1 MAHFNFKVDTEPMA
15 DSIDGVANHVDGTT
29 AAVVAMQTAVVIAEQ
44 KGAEKICTNV
54 NYGFYSLIRS
64 QVSQKIAMHKS
75 KADAKIMELQQQTV
89 SLAAIKSRMEKDYMM
104 LASRYTKLFE
114 GLNKSLRARIFEL
127 DKPVTSFV
135 YKDVVPVANR
145 TKRLTGT
152 PTTTQSESLTNG
164 QMISVSNT
172 KYNAMRNISS
182 MQDFIFNSENQK
194 SLIGSILINEVVSK
208 PTEKFIPVIVS
219 ESEGL
224 NVRQTQWQI
233 TQPQVKKNTH
243 TKVESFAYSSLENMK
258 WKDDDNNNASRV
270 KQEFGNI
277 VAQSSLSERV
287 KKQMLS
293 FIELAKWQKLNQQ

>member
-1 MAHFNFKVDTEPMA
+1 MAQFNFTVDTEPMA

-29 AAVVAMQTAVVIAEQ
+29 AAVVAMQTAVIIAEE
-44 KGAEKICTNV
+44 KGAERICNNV

-64 QVSQKIAMHKS
+64 QISQKIATHKS

-127 DKPVTSFV
+127 DKPSTSFV
-135 YKDVVPVANR
+135 YKDVLPVANR
-145 TKRLTGT
+145 TKRLTGA
-152 PTTTQSESLTNG
+152 PSTTQSESITDS

-172 KYNAMRNISS
+172 KYNAMQNISS

-194 SLIGSILINEVVSK
+194 SLIGSILTNESVSK
-208 PTEKFIPVIVS
+208 LTEKFIPVIVS

-224 NVRQTQWQI
+224 NVRQSQWQI
-233 TQPQVKKNTH
+233 LQPQLKKNAN
-243 TKVESFAYSSLENMK
+243 TKVESFAYSSLSNMK
-258 WKDDDNNNASRV
+258 WTDDDSNNTSRV
-270 KQEFGNI
+270 KQEYGNF
-277 VAQSSLSERV
+277 VNQSSISDRV

-293 FIELAKWQKLNQQ
+293 FIESAKWQKTN

>member
-1 MAHFNFKVDTEPMA
+1 MAQFNFTVDTEPMA

-29 AAVVAMQTAVVIAEQ
+29 AAVVAMQTAVIIAEE
-44 KGAEKICTNV
+44 KGAERICNNV

-64 QVSQKIAMHKS
+64 QISQKIATHKS

-89 SLAAIKSRMEKDYMM
+89 SFAAIKSRMEKDYMM

-127 DKPVTSFV
+127 DKPSTSFV
-135 YKDVVPVANR
+135 YKDVLPVANR

-152 PTTTQSESLTNG
+152 PSTTQMESIAG
-164 QMISVSNT
+164 SQMISVSNT
-172 KYNAMRNISS
+172 KYNAMQNISS
-182 MQDFIFNSENQK
+182 MQDFIFNSEIQK
-194 SLIGSILINEVVSK
+194 SLIGSILTKESVSK

-224 NVRQTQWQI
+224 NVRQSQWQI
-233 TQPQVKKNTH
+233 TQPQLKKNANA
-243 TKVESFAYSSLENMK
+243 KVESFAYSSLSNMK
-258 WKDDDNNNASRV
+258 WTDDDSNNTTRV
-270 KQEFGNI
+270 KQEFGNF
-277 VAQSSLSERV
+277 VNQSSISDRV

-293 FIELAKWQKLNQQ
+293 FIESAKWQKTN

>member
-1 MAHFNFKVDTEPMA
+1 MAQFNFTVDTEPMA

-29 AAVVAMQTAVVIAEQ
+29 AAVVAMQTAVIIAEE
-44 KGAEKICTNV
+44 KGAERICNNV

-64 QVSQKIAMHKS
+64 QISQKIATHKS

-127 DKPVTSFV
+127 DKPSTSFV
-135 YKDVVPVANR
+135 YKDVLPVANR

-152 PTTTQSESLTNG
+152 PSTTQMESIAG
-164 QMISVSNT
+164 SQMISVSNT
-172 KYNAMRNISS
+172 KYNAMQNISS
-182 MQDFIFNSENQK
+182 MQDFIFNSEIQK
-194 SLIGSILINEVVSK
+194 SLIGSILTKESVSK

-224 NVRQTQWQI
+224 NVRQSQWQI
-233 TQPQVKKNTH
+233 TQPQLKKNANA
-243 TKVESFAYSSLENMK
+243 KVESFAYSSLSNMK
-258 WKDDDNNNASRV
+258 WTDDDSNNTTRV
-270 KQEFGNI
+270 KQEFGNF
-277 VAQSSLSERV
+277 VNQSSISDRV

-293 FIELAKWQKLNQQ
+293 FIESAKWQKTN